1 MLQHNSNFNFNKQI
15 QLEGMFLN
23 ISLSIE
29 PSINQPL
36 EMIPEV
42 IPLSP
47 KVEIIEPVPVVKKAL
62 GRPKGSLGKKK
73 KKSAIMK
80 LLEPTHTHKK
90 NKGRPLGSKNKS
102 FYTIQLVN

>member
-1 MLQHNSNFNFNKQI
+1 MLQHNSKFLFNKQI

-29 PSINQPL
+29 ASINQPL
-36 EMIPEV
+36 EIIPKV

-47 KVEIIEPVPVVKKAL
+47 KVEVVEQTPVVKKAL

-73 KKSAIMK
+73 SAIMK
-80 LLEPTHTHKK
+80 LLETKHKK
-90 NKGRPLGSKNKS
+90 NRGRPQGSKNKS
-102 FYTIQLVN
+102 YYTLEIIN